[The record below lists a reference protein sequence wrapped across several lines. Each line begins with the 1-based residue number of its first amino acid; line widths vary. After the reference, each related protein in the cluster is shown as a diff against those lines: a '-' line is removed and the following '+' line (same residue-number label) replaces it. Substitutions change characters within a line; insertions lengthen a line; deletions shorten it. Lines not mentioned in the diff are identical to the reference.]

1 MERITFATIVRSK
14 WIAAKKIIYLGCL
27 RLGTIIENYSCK
39 AFVWT
44 KRAIK
49 YTKYYR
55 VRDFYVHLICD
66 FQSYHDTMVY
76 LVECGNVKDD
86 AKDRERYED
95 CKFKISAILRAKR
108 RLQLKRRVSSR
119 ETLMYLNGYI
129 NQERMRDKYKSI

>member
-14 WIAAKKIIYLGCL
+14 WAAAKKTIYVKVL
-27 RLGTIIENYSCK
+27 RLGIAIENYSWK

-49 YTKYYR
+49 YTKYHR
-55 VRDFYVHLICD
+55 VRDFYVQLISD

-86 AKDRERYED
+86 AKDREKYED
-95 CKFKISAILRAKR
+95 CKAKIAAILRAKR

-129 NQERMRDKYKSI
+129 NQERMRDKYQSI